1 MNSLFLLAGVAF
13 FTVLAAVI
21 VITIIFVSNKSKSN
35 WITLETAHSI
45 GAVFL
50 FPQKW
55 KEDE

>member
-35 WITLETAHSI
+35 SDHNDTN
-45 GAVFL
+45 F
-50 FPQKW
+50 KD
-55 KEDE
+55 K